1 LSELQRTK
9 EKGQQRFVLSPEQQ
23 QEVANFRKK
32 EGDVKRQLKDERK
45 NLRKEIDSLENRLKW
60 LNIAAMPLAVTLS
73 GILVAVLKRK
83 KTAAK

>member
-1 LSELQRTK
+1 
-9 EKGQQRFVLSPEQQ
+9 
-23 QEVANFRKK
+23 
-32 EGDVKRQLKDERK
+32 LKDVRK

-60 LNIAAMPLAVTLS
+60 LNIAVMPLAVTLS